1 MLHQEVAVSKSS
13 QGHQS
18 TGPGLSIKSPKYYNG
33 QVPGSQ
39 TCASAAGGAQRDQ
52 QKILNDIMNM
62 AVQREQK
69 SGSAATSYAAKQV
82 VMATTGQAQGTS
94 SGGHQIKKI
103 RISSTQQSQNGR
115 MSGQSNQSAPN
126 HHKSSGLKRGDSN
139 HSRGS
144 HSGAI
149 HQVIRSSGTGKA
161 QSREKDHARQTQLFN
176 QTMKLKDTGNR
187 GGTNGGILSLLN
199 ELGEGQDKN

>member
-1 MLHQEVAVSKSS
+1 M
-13 QGHQS
+13 
-18 TGPGLSIKSPKYYNG
+18 
-33 QVPGSQ
+33 
-39 TCASAAGGAQRDQ
+39 AA
-52 QKILNDIMNM
+52 
-62 AVQREQK
+62 
-69 SGSAATSYAAKQV
+69 
-82 VMATTGQAQGTS
+82 TGQAQGSS

-149 HQVIRSSGTGKA
+149 HQVIRSSGTGQVKN
-161 QSREKDHARQTQLFN
+161 RDKDHSRQAQLFN
-176 QTMKLKDTGNR
+176 QTMKLKDTGSR
-187 GGTNGGILSLLN
+187 GGNAGGILSLLN
-199 ELGEGQDKN
+199 ELGEGQDKNQTAADLFLKSHGEEQFSQTQYFGANSNQGGGSSNLGGSQGAAAEAVQQM

>member
-1 MLHQEVAVSKSS
+1 MAATTNPNGIHFLFQFGLWCHDLDHCGRNLAFTCQISGNFSQPEADDFLKKVKMQQQVGVKTGANADHPSAHQQRHGGNDGTAAEKVSSKQGGTNSIQMLHQEVAVSKSS

-94 SGGHQIKKI
+94 SGGH
-103 RISSTQQSQNGR
+103 
-115 MSGQSNQSAPN
+115 
-126 HHKSSGLKRGDSN
+126 
-139 HSRGS
+139 
-144 HSGAI
+144 
-149 HQVIRSSGTGKA
+149 
-161 QSREKDHARQTQLFN
+161 
-176 QTMKLKDTGNR
+176 
-187 GGTNGGILSLLN
+187 
-199 ELGEGQDKN
+199 